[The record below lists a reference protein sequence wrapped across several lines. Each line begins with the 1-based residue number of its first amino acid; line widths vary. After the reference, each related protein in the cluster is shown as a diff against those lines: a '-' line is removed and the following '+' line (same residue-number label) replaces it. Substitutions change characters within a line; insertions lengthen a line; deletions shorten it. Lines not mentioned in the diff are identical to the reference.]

1 MSPPMHVTEEKWVKR
16 MGFPSGFLGDHGVLP
31 AAVLQRAE
39 QVEFPPQL
47 HLEQSLFDLF
57 VAGMYL
63 SRLE

>member
-1 MSPPMHVTEEKWVKR
+1 
-16 MGFPSGFLGDHGVLP
+16 MGL

-47 HLEQSLFDLF
+47 HLEQSLFDPF

>member
-1 MSPPMHVTEEKWVKR
+1 

-31 AAVLQRAE
+31 AAVLQTAE

-47 HLEQSLFDLF
+47 HLEQTLFDLF